1 MNWVTFATP
10 AIAKLF
16 PLSVAMSLFSLGNE
30 FAQPLW
36 CDGVPPKLIN
46 RDDREHSFKVACRK
60 KSADRRIGAGET
72 QSLLGKPGCVLMFGD
87 QSVTL
92 YVDLVCVIR
101 NSKLSCELS

>member
-16 PLSVAMSLFSLGNE
+16 PLSVVMSLFSSGDGCV
-30 FAQPLW
+30 QPLW
-36 CDGVPPKLIN
+36 CDGEPPKLIN
-46 RDDREHSFKVACRK
+46 RDNREHSFKVECRK
-60 KSADRRIGAGET
+60 KSEDRRIGAGET
-72 QSLLGKPGCVLMFGD
+72 QVLRGKPGCLLMFGD

-92 YVDLVCVIR
+92 YVDLVCAIR

>member
-16 PLSVAMSLFSLGNE
+16 SLSIAMSFLSLGDG

-36 CDGVPPKLIN
+36 CDGDPPKLIN
-46 RDDREHSFKVACRK
+46 RDSREYSFKVECRK
-60 KSADRRIGAGET
+60 KSEARRIGAGET
-72 QSLLGKPGCVLMFGD
+72 QFLRGKPGCLLIFGD

-92 YVDLVCVIR
+92 YVDLVCAIR